1 MYFKTLFNLVMT
13 GSSGMCSDA
22 VIFGL
27 GQRCGSTFGV
37 SSSLTWNYT
46 GPDVIPIMSDSDN
59 SAMVGGYE
67 IGFILLPC

>member
-1 MYFKTLFNLVMT
+1 MLSFLAWVNGADL
-13 GSSGMCSDA
+13 
-22 VIFGL
+22 
-27 GQRCGSTFGV
+27 QFGV

-46 GPDVIPIMSDSDN
+46 GPDVIPMMSDSDN